1 MEERLLDLAGTMVVI
16 ALVLRQQ
23 ERLLPQVLEMIREGK
38 ARDHDRLQAVIVMA
52 TRMIDIIA
60 RDNGGQEDRTT

>member
-23 ERLLPQVLEMIREGK
+23 ERLLPRVLEMISEGK
-38 ARDHDRLQAVIVMA
+38 ARDHERLQAVIGMA

-60 RDNGGQEDRTT
+60 RCGCGQEDKTT